1 MSRSIRLF
9 HLLQLLREYRYPVTA
24 QALAERLEV
33 SQRTLYRDIET
44 LREQGV
50 SIDASAGLG
59 FQLKED
65 FLLPPMTLNE
75 TEIEAIFLAL
85 NWLKDI
91 PDQALKAASTSV
103 LAKLN
108 AVLPQ
113 HCQHLLEQTT
123 LRSINRW
130 LPVDEMLVE
139 QVRLAIRQQV
149 KILVDYA
156 DEQQRISTRMLWP
169 FALGYFNDRI
179 VLAAWCELREG
190 FRHFRIDRIRELS
203 LTQVYYPQFKQQLF
217 QQWWVQE
224 VCESTTDK
232 N

>member
-1 MSRSIRLF
+1 MSRSIRLLN
-9 HLLQLLREYRYPVTA
+9 LLQLLREYRYPVTA
-24 QALAERLEV
+24 QVLAERLQI
-33 SQRTLYRDIET
+33 SQRSVYRDIET
-44 LREQGV
+44 LRDQGV
-50 SIDASAGLG
+50 NIDAAAGLG

-85 NWLKDI
+85 NWLNDI
-91 PDQALKAASTSV
+91 PDQALKSASKAV

-108 AVLPQ
+108 AVLPE

-123 LRSINRW
+123 LRSITAW
-130 LPVDEMLVE
+130 LPVNEMLVE

-149 KILVDYA
+149 KITVDYA
-156 DEQQRISTRMLWP
+156 DEQQRISSRVLWP

-179 VLAAWCELREG
+179 VLAAWCELRDG
-190 FRHFRIDRIRELS
+190 FRHFRIDRIQQLS
-203 LTQVYYPQFKQQLF
+203 LSQELYPEFKQQLF
-217 QQWWVQE
+217 QQWWTQE
-224 VCESTTDK
+224 VCRATTDK

>member
-1 MSRSIRLF
+1 MSRSIRLL

-123 LRSINRW
+123 LRSINSW
-130 LPVDEMLVE
+130 LSVDEMLVE

-156 DEQQRISTRMLWP
+156 DEQQRISTGMLWP

-203 LTQVYYPQFKQQLF
+203 LTQVHYPQFKQQLF